1 MITNAL
7 ATVAKSGLATLGS
20 AANQTTDTTETDKL
34 KKAAKAFEAV
44 FVRQLLGEM
53 RSSSFGDDLTG
64 GSGVEQFQEMAD
76 AQTADTLS
84 ERGSFGIA
92 GLLVKQLAP
101 KHAAASYAAQATDAA
116 TDAAT
121 DREG

>member
-1 MITNAL
+1 MLTNPL
-7 ATVAKSGLATLGS
+7 ATVAKSGLAALGA

-44 FVRQLLGEM
+44 FVRQMLGEM
-53 RSSSFGDDLTG
+53 RSSGFGDDLTG
-64 GSGVEQFQEMAD
+64 NSGVEQFQEMAD

-101 KHAAASYAAQATDAA
+101 KHAAAYAAQASTDK
-116 TDAAT
+116 
-121 DREG
+121 EG